1 MEADEPSTR
10 KAPGDGPIPQ
20 IAGDERAAPSPSALF
35 VRPAPSATPSLLAS
49 PAPFATPS
57 PAPSPG
63 PAYVRQT
70 ANPQNHASMEE
81 SSARNVSKAAMAN
94 EDSLV
99 AQLQELQ
106 AQDAPPPYDAPLPIA
121 PTPTVLTSSPLPPRS
136 KEPWNFQLPEVLLDD
151 SEDEFIIE
159 EGRSRPFSARRL
171 LSILQH
177 GMPLTHLQHYL
188 SFFSIAVLRERIN
201 EYVCGYPAIF
211 YVVATNDPALL
222 RTWVES
228 GGQVNAMEPFHNIPL
243 LAFATLITYASAL
256 DSTKVVVELLSL
268 GANVSSIP
276 DVFFSPYIDDP
287 VDKLPL
293 SSGSSLYTDP
303 KTSWC
308 VEWLQPIFAK
318 EINLTQRYFL
328 EKSTKDKGPTD
339 RQLQVAQVHK
349 ATALLGVSS
358 FLIGQRSA
366 ARTVTQKLLAH
377 MALPSSKP
385 LVMVFAG
392 KHVSNNFSRKILIVT
407 QGLRGMGRRN

>member
-1 MEADEPSTR
+1 
-10 KAPGDGPIPQ
+10 
-20 IAGDERAAPSPSALF
+20 
-35 VRPAPSATPSLLAS
+35 
-49 PAPFATPS
+49 
-57 PAPSPG
+57 
-63 PAYVRQT
+63 
-70 ANPQNHASMEE
+70 MEE
-81 SSARNVSKAAMAN
+81 PGARSVSKAAMAR
-94 EDSLV
+94 EDSLA

-106 AQDAPPPYDAPLPIA
+106 VQDSPPPYHAPVPIGPGVGSA
-121 PTPTVLTSSPLPPRS
+121 PIILTSAAFPPQS
-136 KEPWNFQLPEVLLDD
+136 QEPWNFQLPEVLLDD
-151 SEDEFIIE
+151 SEDDFVIE
-159 EGRSRPFSARRL
+159 EGKAKPFSARRL

-188 SFFSIAVLRERIN
+188 SFFSISVLRERIN

-228 GGQVNAMEPFHNIPL
+228 GGQVNAMEPFHHIPL
-243 LAFATLITYASAL
+243 LAFATLMACASAL

-268 GANVSSIP
+268 GANVSCIP

-293 SSGSSLYTDP
+293 SSGSQLSTDP

-308 VEWLQPIFAK
+308 VEWIHHVFAR
-318 EINLTQRYFL
+318 EVNLTQRYFL
-328 EKSTKDKGPTD
+328 EKATKDKGPTD
-339 RQLQVAQVHK
+339 RQLQVAQAHR

-377 MALPSSKP
+377 MALPSYKP

-392 KHVSNNFSRKILIVT
+392 GHVSSFFP
-407 QGLRGMGRRN
+407 